1 MVLMRNLLIKP
12 VIFKN
17 ISVKVKRQLNNMDK
31 VMDIVNL
38 NKLNF

>member
-1 MVLMRNLLIKP
+1 MWE
-12 VIFKN
+12 IFKN
-17 ISVKVKRQLNNMDK
+17 KSVKVKRQLNNMDK